1 MVVNRA
7 KKKPITD
14 EIATVEKDIF
24 QYYLGKVL
32 MNPDT
37 VLSSEA
43 RGDGLKLYED
53 LERDDRVFSEM
64 QKRKLAV
71 VGKEWEIE
79 PASEDAQDVKIAEF
93 VENNFKEIKFDRACE
108 EMLDGILKGFKPA
121 EIMWDYS
128 EGDIWIKE
136 FRGRDPRR
144 FTFDT
149 QNNLRLLTWANMIEG
164 EEIPERKF
172 QLFRFG
178 EKNNNPFGTGLGN
191 KLYWPVWFKKNGV
204 KFWAIFLEKFGQPT
218 PWGKYPSGID
228 KALQDKLLDAIKS
241 MQTDVGIIT
250 PENMSIELLEAAR
263 TSNVD
268 SYGVWGD
275 FWNTAIT
282 LVILGQTATT
292 VGTPGKLG
300 NEAARSEVRQDY
312 IKADADRLS
321 EWLNEQS
328 IKWLVDYNFPD
339 VKKYPKFWKRT
350 ELEEDLK
357 PLAERDQ
364 IIVKNIGVPATKK
377 YFYDTYGIPEPQAD
391 EELVTVPQTPN
402 PFGQPPSGAEPPPGW
417 SPAPLGFAERGF
429 GRLAAGPV
437 GPLARRGF
445 RKIGRKKSPHH
456 ESRVTSHESRFA
468 ETDWVSWYID
478 QLGPSLKNIKADALA
493 KIETYL
499 RSQSSPPPE
508 EEFTSTVQG
517 ILGDAYQNID
527 KVAVAEAVTGI
538 YQAVKGIEA
547 AVGFGGADVRAINF
561 LSSLDHFYLSKF
573 IENPDAQAALTDFLK
588 TRYLEGGQG
597 LFGAGDPAAIAEM
610 KNLLS
615 QNLTDLEGYQINRIV
630 DTGVVKIKNWA
641 HVSQFNDAGI
651 AEIEIVE
658 PTMECPFC
666 AMMNGKIIQVPVAYK
681 NMMDQAN
688 MTDEEYQQ
696 FLQDN
701 PPELDGIENYVD
713 QGMLPPYHPHCRGL
727 IIKRIVA

>member
-1 MVVNRA
+1 MGPTTGAMRYALCAMRA
-7 KKKPITD
+7 EARMPKTTRKIPIITD
-14 EIATVEKDIF
+14 EIATVEKDIT

-32 MNPDT
+32 INPDT

-43 RGDGLKLYED
+43 KGQGLKLYED

-71 VGKEWEIE
+71 IGKEWSIE
-79 PASEDAQDVKIAEF
+79 PASDDAQDVKIAEF
-93 VENNFKEIKFDRACE
+93 VEQNFKEIKFDRACE
-108 EMLDGILKGFKPA
+108 ELLDGILKGFKPA

-136 FRGRDPRR
+136 YRGRDPRR
-144 FTFDT
+144 FTFDK
-149 QNNLRLLTWANMIEG
+149 QNQLRLLTWANMIEG
-164 EEIPERKF
+164 EEIPDRKF

-218 PWGKYPSGID
+218 PWGKYPSGTD
-228 KALQDKLLDAIKS
+228 KPMQDKLLEAIKS

-263 TSNVD
+263 ASSVD
-268 SYGVWGD
+268 SYGKWGD

-300 NEAARSEVRQDY
+300 SEEARSDIRQDY
-312 IKADADRLS
+312 LKADADRLS

-350 ELEEDLK
+350 EPEADLK
-357 PLAERDQ
+357 PLAERDR
-364 IIVKNIGVPATKK
+364 ILIKEIGVPTPVS
-377 YFYDTYGIPEPQAD
+377 YIRDTYGIPEPQPD
-391 EELVTVPQTPN
+391 EELINVPQNAPTP
-402 PFGQPPSGAEPPPGW
+402 F
-417 SPAPLGFAERGF
+417 GFAETRKQKAVSSKK
-429 GRLAAGPV
+429 LLPSAP
-437 GPLARRGF
+437 ARRCHLP
-445 RKIGRKKSPHH
+445 S
-456 ESRVTSHESRFA
+456 SFA
-468 ETDWVSWYID
+468 EQDWVSWYIN

-499 RSQSSPPPE
+499 RSQSSPPSE
-508 EEFTSTVQG
+508 EQFTSAAKG
-517 ILGDAYQNID
+517 ILGDAYKNID
-527 KVAVAEAVTGI
+527 KVTVADAVMGI
-538 YQAVKGIEA
+538 YQTFKGIEA
-547 AVGFGGADVRAINF
+547 AVGFGGADIRAINF
-561 LSSLDHFYLSKF
+561 LSNLDHLYLSKF

-588 TRYLEGGQG
+588 TRYLEGGEG
-597 LFGAGDPAAIAEM
+597 LFGAGDPKTIMEM

-615 QNLTDLEGYQINRIV
+615 QHLTDLEGYQVNRIV

-641 HVSQFNDAGI
+641 HVSQLHDAAI
-651 AEIEIVE
+651 AEIRVVE
-658 PTMECPFC
+658 APGCCPFC
-666 AMMNGKIIQVPVAYK
+666 EAMDGKVIQVDVAYK
-681 NMMDQAN
+681 MMMDQAG
-688 MTDEEYQQ
+688 MTDEEYQN
-696 FLQDN
+696 FLRDN
-701 PPELDGIENYVD
+701 PPSLDGIEDFVNR
-713 QGMLPPYHPHCRGL
+713 GMLPPYHPHCRGD
-727 IIKRIVA
+727 IVKEIVGLWK